1 LILPI
6 KTFHFVLYLCRTY
19 KKKNN
24 NTLKSPELNSNKEH
38 YIPFD
43 KEFLLEQQL
52 EAFKGDTKKEDD
64 FKKLFDII
72 EHYYHYEAFNLIRNI
87 KQNYAFFDPDLHPKE
102 RETFKDKS
110 NFSLFKETLL
120 EVLNLS
126 NYSRVSQETLDKAFQ
141 DSDLIGLKLAIDLDA
156 YKEYEIYVRGQHTA
170 KEKVSKNIFWKKKI
184 DVEYYDRVMIYLK
197 YHDNEYYKK
206 KKIAKNKMPID
217 PGTIVLKI
225 FKRVPKNDLETIF
238 PNAIPK
244 MSLTDKLLLWVPGL
258 VGGISLLSAKVIPA
272 LIKMQEAY
280 QSGETI
286 DLLNS
291 KTSLNQGLIAL
302 GILGA
307 YLFRQYNNFV
317 NKKIKYSKMLSDSL
331 YFKNLGNNSGAF
343 YSLLNSSEE
352 EVLKETI
359 LAYSFLSRSETPL
372 SETELDHQIES
383 WFKTKHQSE
392 LDFDV
397 KEALEKLKNSSLG
410 SESNGKWEVLP
421 LDKALIRIDEIWDG
435 VFEYNQVV
443 NHTNQ
448 ESNL

>member
-1 LILPI
+1 MKL
-6 KTFHFVLYLCRTY
+6 
-19 KKKNN
+19 
-24 NTLKSPELNSNKEH
+24 EH

-43 KEFLLEQQL
+43 KEFLLEEQL
-52 EAFKGDTKKEDD
+52 AEYASDEKQTED

-72 EHYYHYEAFNLIRNI
+72 EHYFHYEAFNLIRSL
-87 KQNYAFFDPDLHPKE
+87 KKNYALFDPDINPKE
-102 RETFKDKS
+102 REAFVGKS
-110 NFSLFKETLL
+110 DISLFKETLFK
-120 EVLNLS
+120 VLDRG
-126 NYSRVSQETLDKAFQ
+126 NYKRVSQETLDNAFL

-156 YKEYEIYVRGQHTA
+156 YKEYRIFVRGQHKTT
-170 KEKVSKNIFWKKKI
+170 EKISKFFFWKKEI
-184 DVEYYDRVMIYLK
+184 EIEYYDRVMIYLN
-197 YHDNEYYKK
+197 YHDADYYKQK
-206 KKIAKNKMPID
+206 KSRSNKMPID
-217 PGTIVLKI
+217 PGAIVLKI

-238 PNAIPK
+238 PNAVPM
-244 MSLTDKLLLWVPGL
+244 MSTTDKLLLWVPGL

-272 LIKMQEAY
+272 LIKMQSAV

-359 LAYSFLSRSETPL
+359 LAYSFLNRSENSLT
-372 SETELDHQIES
+372 EEELDYQIES
-383 WFKTKHQSE
+383 WFKTKHNTD

-397 KEALEKLKNSSLG
+397 KDALQKLKNTGLA
-410 SESNGKWEVLP
+410 SETNGKWSVIP

-435 VFEYNQVV
+435 VFDYNQLV
-443 NHTNQ
+443 TN
-448 ESNL
+448 

>member
-1 LILPI
+1 M
-6 KTFHFVLYLCRTY
+6 KR
-19 KKKNN
+19 
-24 NTLKSPELNSNKEH
+24 EH

-43 KEFLLEQQL
+43 KEFLLDQQL
-52 EAFKGDTKKEDD
+52 IEYVEGEKEVED

-72 EHYYHYEAFNLIRNI
+72 EHYFHYEAFNLIRNL
-87 KQNYAFFDPDLHPKE
+87 KQNYAAFDPDLNPKE
-102 RETFKDKS
+102 RSAYIGKS
-110 NFSLFKETLL
+110 NFSIFKETLL
-120 EVLNLS
+120 KVLDRG
-126 NYSRVSQETLDKAFQ
+126 NYSPVSQETLDNAFKN
-141 DSDLIGLKLAIDLDA
+141 SDLIGLKLAIDLDA
-156 YKEYEIYVRGQHTA
+156 YKDYEIYVRGQHTTT
-170 KEKVSKNIFWKKKI
+170 EKVNKFIFWKKEI
-184 DVEYYDRVMIYLK
+184 EVEYYDRVMIYLN
-197 YHDNEYYKK
+197 YHDANYYP
-206 KKIAKNKMPID
+206 KNKVHLDKMPID
-217 PGTIVLKI
+217 PGSIVLKI

-238 PNAIPK
+238 PNAVPM
-244 MSLTDKLLLWVPGL
+244 MSKTDKLLLWVPGL
-258 VGGISLLSAKVIPA
+258 VGGVSLLSAKVIPA

-359 LAYSFLSRSETPL
+359 LAYSFLNRSKTPL
-372 SETELDHQIES
+372 TEIELDHQIES
-383 WFKTKHQSE
+383 WFKTKHNTD

-397 KEALEKLKNSSLG
+397 KEALSKLKNAGLA
-410 SESNGKWEVLP
+410 SETNGKWEVIP
-421 LDKALIRIDEIWDG
+421 LDEALIRIDEIWDG
-435 VFEYNQVV
+435 VFEYNQV
-443 NHTNQ
+443 TTKMQ
-448 ESNL
+448 TI

>member
-1 LILPI
+1 M
-6 KTFHFVLYLCRTY
+6 KR
-19 KKKNN
+19 
-24 NTLKSPELNSNKEH
+24 EH

-52 EAFKGDTKKEDD
+52 AEYAGDKKQIED

-72 EHYYHYEAFNLIRNI
+72 EHYFHYEAFNLIRNL
-87 KQNYAFFDPDLHPKE
+87 KQNYALFDPDINLKE
-102 RETFKDKS
+102 RVAFIGKS
-110 NFSLFKETLL
+110 DFSLFKETLHK
-120 EVLNLS
+120 VLDLS
-126 NYSRVSQETLDKAFQ
+126 NYSRVDQETLDKAFK
-141 DSDLIGLKLAIDLDA
+141 DSDLIGLKLAIDLGA
-156 YKEYEIYVRGQHTA
+156 YKDYEIYVRGQHTTT
-170 KEKVSKNIFWKKKI
+170 EKVSKLFFWKKEI
-184 DVEYYDRVMIYLK
+184 EIEYYDRVMIYLN
-197 YHDNEYYKK
+197 YHDTSYYNEKK
-206 KKIAKNKMPID
+206 TRLDKMPID
-217 PGTIVLKI
+217 PGSIVLKI

-238 PNAIPK
+238 PNAVPM
-244 MSLTDKLLLWVPGL
+244 MSKTDKILLWVPGL

-272 LIKMQEAY
+272 LIAMQAAY

-359 LAYSFLSRSETPL
+359 LAYSFLNRSKEPL
-372 SETELDHQIES
+372 TASALDQQIES
-383 WFKTKHQSE
+383 WFKTKHNTD

-397 KEALEKLKNSSLG
+397 KDALLKLKDSGLG
-410 SESNGKWEVLP
+410 IETNGKLEVIP
-421 LDKALIRIDEIWDG
+421 LDKALIRIDEVWDE
-435 VFEYNQVV
+435 VFEYNRK
-443 NHTNQ
+443 
-448 ESNL
+448 